1 MQTNLFRLSEHEALT
16 TGRVKYYYNE
26 KGEIYPVQL
35 LVCDKRIF
43 RNPLFELE
51 RPDKVYSRDLYQN
64 KDILEEKTNNC
75 SNITNESSINRA
87 KRNIYDLIRCNHF
100 SHFCT
105 LTFDGAKVERDNYA
119 AVVRKFSQWC
129 DNRVRRK
136 GLQYCGVIER
146 HKQSNGLHFHV
157 CTNNSLSFMDSGTVK
172 CVGRKKPIKR
182 ATADRYGIAE
192 SDRKTVYNISDW
204 TYGFSTAIEITG
216 DPTGAK
222 VAAYLK
228 KYLTK
233 DFEKIGG
240 RYYYSGG
247 ELRRPQYKYVDT
259 ELSEIECDFEF
270 VVGGCVYRGL
280 SLEKHAQNFL
290 KN

>member
-1 MQTNLFRLSEHEALT
+1 MQTNLHRVSEQEALT
-16 TGRVKYYYNE
+16 TARVKYYYDE
-26 KGEIYPVQL
+26 KGELYPVQL

-43 RNPLFELE
+43 RNPLFEL
-51 RPDKVYSRDLYQN
+51 DKDKTQFSTNLDN
-64 KDILEEKTNNC
+64 IAEKIAETPAKA
-75 SNITNESSINRA
+75 NECSINRA
-87 KRNIYDLIRCNHF
+87 KRVIYDLIRCNHF

-105 LTFDGAKVERDNYA
+105 LTFDGTKVERDNYT

-136 GLQYCGVIER
+136 GLTYCGVIER
-146 HKQSNGLHFHV
+146 HKESNGLHFHL
-157 CTNNSLSFMDSGTVK
+157 CTNDILAFVDSGTVK
-172 CVGRKKPIKR
+172 CRGRKKPIKI
-182 ATADRYGIAE
+182 ATADRYGVPEA
-192 SDRKTVYNISDW
+192 DRKTVYNISDW
-204 TYGFSTAIEITG
+204 SYGFSTAIEITE

-247 ELRRPQYKYVDT
+247 DLRRPLYKYVDAD
-259 ELSEIECDFEF
+259 LSESESDFEF
-270 VVGGCVYRGL
+270 SVGGNVYRGL
-280 SLEKHAQNFL
+280 SLEKTTQNF
-290 KN
+290 